1 MNLCHKNTGRDHVE
15 LDVDQEGA
23 EDLVQGL
30 PSAVR
35 ELLAPHEG
43 CLGGVSRLSLRIF
56 LGVAD
61 LELGELVSLELL
73 PDQDEPDHVLGE
85 KSEGS
90 KVEHLIAMI
99 IYKLQYLRWQG

>member
-43 CLGGVSRLSLRIF
+43 CL
-56 LGVAD
+56 
-61 LELGELVSLELL
+61 ELGELVSLELL

-90 KVEHLIAMI
+90 KVENLIAMI
-99 IYKLQYLRWQG
+99 IYKLQNLRWQE

>member
-1 MNLCHKNTGRDHVE
+1 M
-15 LDVDQEGA
+15 
-23 EDLVQGL
+23 
-30 PSAVR
+30 
-35 ELLAPHEG
+35 
-43 CLGGVSRLSLRIF
+43 F

-99 IYKLQYLRWQG
+99 IYKLQNLRQQG